1 MSYSIRQQKYL
12 QKRLRVRALHQKGL
26 TVSEIAKETKFKK
39 HEVVDILND
48 AGLKP
53 KFAHTVK
60 EHSSFVN
67 YCRKRVK
74 I

>member
-26 TVSEIAKETKFKK
+26 TVAEIAKETKFKK

-53 KFAHTVK
+53 KFVHKPK
-60 EHSSFVN
+60 EPHSFQEH
-67 YCRKRVK
+67 CGKRVK

>member
-1 MSYSIRQQKYL
+1 MPYSIRQQKYL
-12 QKRLRVRALHQKGL
+12 QKRLRARALHQKGL

-53 KFAHTVK
+53 RYKPAIK
-60 EHSSFVN
+60 EPNSFLLH
-67 YCRKRVK
+67 CRKRVK